1 MSKTAHSARRTLIS
15 MRADPL
21 LVPPARTLDGSVGR
35 RRGCESS
42 ALLAA
47 VRMVERR
54 LQRLCQLRRVVVGPE
69 VHVEEAWHVQ
79 ERVIVDRRHVDAVL
93 PKRLGHGV
101 HFLVDQYEIPG
112 DGRFAVARRLKVH
125 YGHDAHRW
133 QERLA
138 HLRDRFRSRDGDLE
152 DAGTDIPPG
161 APERL
166 LDRLRV
172 QRGPGAG
179 AAAGGPPSSGV
190 PLTERAWWSARAI
203 CTASPCPL

>member
-15 MRADPL
+15 MRADPF

-79 ERVIVDRRHVDAVL
+79 ERVNVDRPEVDAVTAQR
-93 PKRLGHGV
+93 PV
-101 HFLVDQYEIPG
+101 
-112 DGRFAVARRLKVH
+112 
-125 YGHDAHRW
+125 
-133 QERLA
+133 
-138 HLRDRFRSRDGDLE
+138 
-152 DAGTDIPPG
+152 
-161 APERL
+161 
-166 LDRLRV
+166 LRV
-172 QRGPGAG
+172 HIHLYYDGI
-179 AAAGGPPSSGV
+179 
-190 PLTERAWWSARAI
+190 T
-203 CTASPCPL
+203 